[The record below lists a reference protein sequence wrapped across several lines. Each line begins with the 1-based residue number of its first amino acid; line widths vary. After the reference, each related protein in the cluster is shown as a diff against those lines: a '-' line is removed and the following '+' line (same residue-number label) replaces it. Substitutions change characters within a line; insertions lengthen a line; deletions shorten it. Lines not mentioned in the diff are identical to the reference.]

1 MHYTPPPRDPKAPPV
16 RINLLS
22 DTQTRPTA
30 GMREAMARAE
40 VGDEQIGDDP
50 TVNQLCERVADL
62 LGKEAAVFMPSGTM
76 CNVAATLVHCRPGDE
91 ILAHETAH
99 IIAREGGAHAALG
112 GFQITPLKGEDG
124 QFSPEAFKAALH
136 PRSRYQPPQT
146 VVSVEQTANIGGG
159 TIWKKAAL
167 DEVVEIAK
175 ANGMATHMDGA
186 RLLNAT
192 VATGISASD
201 MAAGWD
207 SAWIDFSKGLGAP
220 IGGVIAGSRA
230 FIDEVWRWKQRLGGS
245 MRQAGVCAAACVYAL
260 DHNVDRLAE
269 DHANARALARGL
281 SQIAGVEV
289 QQPET
294 NLVFF
299 KPDGAGVSGEK
310 MVAALR
316 PRGVL
321 LAMMDGRIRACTHLD
336 VTADDDRG
344 DGRARQGDRAR
355 GVGSGSIAQKSG
367 TTPPAR
373 AGGVVRLQRGDRL
386 AAATAAATTATTS
399 AATTAAGIEQRRI
412 VTRIGV
418 ILGMDS
424 GRGSAASCGANA
436 RTAGQRIVPQPHN
449 ANGSQ

>member
-16 RINLLS
+16 RVNLLS
-22 DTQTRPTA
+22 DTQTRPTP
-30 GMREAMARAE
+30 GMREAMAKAE

-50 TVNQLCERVADL
+50 TVNALCERVADL

-91 ILAHETAH
+91 ILAHESAH

-112 GFQITPLKGEDG
+112 GFQITPLRGEDG
-124 QFSPEAFKAALH
+124 QFSPDTFKAALH
-136 PRSRYQPPQT
+136 PRSRYQPPQ
-146 VVSVEQTANIGGG
+146 VLVSAEQTANIGGG

-167 DEVVEIAK
+167 DEVVKIAK

-192 VATGISASD
+192 VATGISARD
-201 MAAGWD
+201 MTAGWD

-245 MRQAGVCAAACVYAL
+245 MRQAGVCAAACIYAL
-260 DHNVDRLAE
+260 DHNVDRLAD

-281 SQIAGVEV
+281 SQINGIEV

-299 KPDGAGVSGEK
+299 KPDGAGVSADK

-321 LAMMDGRIRACTHLD
+321 IAVMDGRIRACTHLD
-336 VTADDDRG
+336 VTAAMIEEMVGHVREIV
-344 DGRARQGDRAR
+344 RAA
-355 GVGSGSIAQKSG
+355 
-367 TTPPAR
+367 
-373 AGGVVRLQRGDRL
+373 
-386 AAATAAATTATTS
+386 
-399 AATTAAGIEQRRI
+399 
-412 VTRIGV
+412 
-418 ILGMDS
+418 
-424 GRGSAASCGANA
+424 
-436 RTAGQRIVPQPHN
+436 
-449 ANGSQ
+449 

>member
-1 MHYTPPPRDPKAPPV
+1 MVVRSGVFFMAYPPPPRDPDAPPV

-22 DTQTRPTA
+22 DTQTRPTLA
-30 GMREAMARAE
+30 MREAMARAE

-50 TVNQLCERVADL
+50 TVNELCQRVADL

-76 CNVAATLVHCRPGDE
+76 CNVAATLVQCRPGEE
-91 ILAHETAH
+91 ILAHESAH

-112 GFQITPLKGEDG
+112 GFQITPLPGADG
-124 QFSPEAFKAALH
+124 QFTPETFRKALH
-136 PRSRYQPPQT
+136 PRTRYEPPQ
-146 VVSVEQTANIGGG
+146 VLVSVEQTANIGGG
-159 TIWKKAAL
+159 TIWKKHDL
-167 DEVVEIAK
+167 DEVAGIARS
-175 ANGMATHMDGA
+175 NGLATHMDGA

-192 VATGISASD
+192 VATGISARD

-245 MRQAGVCAAACVYAL
+245 MRQAGICGGACVYAL
-260 DHNVDRLAE
+260 DHHVDRLAD

-281 SQIAGVEV
+281 SQIAGLEV
-289 QQPET
+289 QEPET

-336 VTADDDRG
+336 VTADMIEEMVGHVREIV
-344 DGRARQGDRAR
+344 RAQ
-355 GVGSGSIAQKSG
+355 
-367 TTPPAR
+367 
-373 AGGVVRLQRGDRL
+373 
-386 AAATAAATTATTS
+386 
-399 AATTAAGIEQRRI
+399 
-412 VTRIGV
+412 
-418 ILGMDS
+418 
-424 GRGSAASCGANA
+424 
-436 RTAGQRIVPQPHN
+436 
-449 ANGSQ
+449 

>member
-22 DTQTRPTA
+22 DTQTRPTP
-30 GMREAMARAE
+30 GMREAMAKAE

-50 TVNQLCERVADL
+50 TVNALCERVADL

-99 IIAREGGAHAALG
+99 VIAREGGAHAALG
-112 GFQITPLKGEDG
+112 GFQITPLRGEDG
-124 QFSPEAFKAALH
+124 QFSPETLKAALH
-136 PRSRYQPPQT
+136 PRSRYQPPQ
-146 VVSVEQTANIGGG
+146 VLVSVEQTANIGGG

-167 DEVVEIAK
+167 DEVVDIAK

-192 VATGISASD
+192 VATGICARD
-201 MAAGWD
+201 MASGWD

-245 MRQAGVCAAACVYAL
+245 MRQAGVCAAACIYAL

-281 SQIAGVEV
+281 SQVNGIEV

-299 KPDGAGVSGEK
+299 KPDGAGVSGAK
-310 MVAALR
+310 MVAELR

-336 VTADDDRG
+336 VTAGMIEEMVGHIREIV
-344 DGRARQGDRAR
+344 RAA
-355 GVGSGSIAQKSG
+355 
-367 TTPPAR
+367 
-373 AGGVVRLQRGDRL
+373 
-386 AAATAAATTATTS
+386 
-399 AATTAAGIEQRRI
+399 
-412 VTRIGV
+412 
-418 ILGMDS
+418 
-424 GRGSAASCGANA
+424 
-436 RTAGQRIVPQPHN
+436 
-449 ANGSQ
+449 

>member
-22 DTQTRPTA
+22 DTQTRPTP
-30 GMREAMARAE
+30 GMREAMAKAE

-50 TVNQLCERVADL
+50 TVNALCERVADL
-62 LGKEAAVFMPSGTM
+62 LSKEAAVFMPSGTM

-99 IIAREGGAHAALG
+99 VIAREGGAHAALG
-112 GFQITPLKGEDG
+112 GFQITPLRGDDG
-124 QFSPEAFKAALH
+124 QFSPETLKAALH
-136 PRSRYQPPQT
+136 PRSRYQPPQ
-146 VVSVEQTANIGGG
+146 VLVSVEQTANIGGG
-159 TIWKKAAL
+159 TIWKKSAL
-167 DEVVEIAK
+167 DEVVDIAK

-192 VATGISASD
+192 VATGISARD
-201 MAAGWD
+201 MASGWD

-245 MRQAGVCAAACVYAL
+245 MRQAGVCAAACIYAL

-281 SQIAGVEV
+281 SQINGIEV

-299 KPDGAGVSGEK
+299 KPDGAGVSGAK
-310 MVAALR
+310 MVAELR

-321 LAMMDGRIRACTHLD
+321 LAVMDGRIRACTHLD
-336 VTADDDRG
+336 VTAGMIEEMVGHIREIV
-344 DGRARQGDRAR
+344 RAA
-355 GVGSGSIAQKSG
+355 
-367 TTPPAR
+367 
-373 AGGVVRLQRGDRL
+373 
-386 AAATAAATTATTS
+386 
-399 AATTAAGIEQRRI
+399 
-412 VTRIGV
+412 
-418 ILGMDS
+418 
-424 GRGSAASCGANA
+424 
-436 RTAGQRIVPQPHN
+436 
-449 ANGSQ
+449 

>member
-1 MHYTPPPRDPKAPPV
+1 MTYTPAPRDARASTV

-22 DTQTRPTA
+22 DTQTRPTPA
-30 GMREAMARAE
+30 MREAIARAE

-50 TVNQLCERVADL
+50 TVNLLCERVAEL

-76 CNVAATLVHCRPGDE
+76 CNVAATLAHCRPGDE

-112 GFQITPLKGEDG
+112 GFQITPLPGADG
-124 QFSPEAFKAALH
+124 QFSPDTFRRALH

-167 DEVVEIAK
+167 DEVAEIAK
-175 ANGMATHMDGA
+175 ANGLATHMDGA
-186 RLLNAT
+186 RLLNAC
-192 VATGISASD
+192 VSTGISSRD
-201 MAAGWD
+201 MAMGWD

-220 IGGVIAGSRA
+220 VGAAIAGSRE

-260 DHNVDRLAE
+260 DHHVDRLAD

-281 SQIAGVEV
+281 MQINGIEV

-299 KPDGAGVSGEK
+299 QPDGAGVSGEK
-310 MVAALR
+310 MIECLR
-316 PRGVL
+316 ERGVL

-336 VTADDDRG
+336 VSAEMIEETVGLVRDI
-344 DGRARQGDRAR
+344 AR
-355 GVGSGSIAQKSG
+355 
-367 TTPPAR
+367 
-373 AGGVVRLQRGDRL
+373 
-386 AAATAAATTATTS
+386 S
-399 AATTAAGIEQRRI
+399 A
-412 VTRIGV
+412 
-418 ILGMDS
+418 
-424 GRGSAASCGANA
+424 
-436 RTAGQRIVPQPHN
+436 
-449 ANGSQ
+449 